1 MEVTRALVE
10 SQPST
15 IGRNSYKRI
24 CVFLINIFQSGFAYL
39 KEIVQ

>member
-24 CVFLINIFQSGFAYL
+24 CVFLVNIFKSGFAYL